1 MAMAL
6 LRSRQVRSQRK
17 TCECIY
23 APLTRSCLKFRAK
36 PEALNIRARDLANF
50 FFPLKSINWTRLAVC
65 FCSAVRETHHLIP

>member
-36 PEALNIRARDLANF
+36 PEALNIRARDWPIF
-50 FFPLKSINWTRLAVC
+50 F
-65 FCSAVRETHHLIP
+65 SAVALIGPASLFVSAAQFGRHII